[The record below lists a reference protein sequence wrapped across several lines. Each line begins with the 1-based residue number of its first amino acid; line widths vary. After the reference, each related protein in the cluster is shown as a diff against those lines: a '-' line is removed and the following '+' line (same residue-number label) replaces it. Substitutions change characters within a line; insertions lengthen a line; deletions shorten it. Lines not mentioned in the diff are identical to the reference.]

1 MFFAFFLALRAKGIK
16 ASLREFLTLQ
26 EAMLQGL
33 AGFDTEHF
41 YYLARSTL
49 VKDERFLDRFDVV
62 FVEHFKGILNE
73 TAAPGNEVEVRE
85 LPREWLEKL
94 AEKLLT
100 EEEKA
105 QIEALGGFEKL
116 METLRQRLEEQ
127 KGRHQGGNKWIGTAG
142 TSPFGAEGFNPE
154 GVRIGQEK
162 SRNRKAVKVWDTRS
176 FKNLA
181 GDAELGTRNMKIA
194 LRRLRRFAR
203 EGAAEVLDLPG
214 TIGSTAR
221 NAGYLDLQMVPER
234 HNAVKI
240 LLLLDIGGSM
250 DEHVH
255 LCEQLF
261 TAARTE
267 FKHLKHLYFHN
278 CPYDSLYHDARMGR
292 QHAMATYDVLHKYDH
307 TWKLIFVGDASMSPY
322 ELSTPGGAATFYNA
336 ETGQVWLQRLLDA
349 YPKSVWLNP
358 TRENYWNQTHTIGT
372 IRKMMDERMHPLTL
386 AGLDAAMRQLMQ

>member
-1 MFFAFFLALRAKGIK
+1 MFFAFFLALRAAGVK

-33 AGFDTEHF
+33 SGFDTEHF
-41 YYLARSTL
+41 YYLARVIL

-62 FVEHFKGILNE
+62 FAEHFKGILNPAPE
-73 TAAPGNEVEVRE
+73 APGEVEMRE
-85 LPREWLEKL
+85 LPQEWLEKL
-94 AEKLLT
+94 AEKHLT
-100 EEEKA
+100 AEEKT

-127 KGRHQGGNKWIGTAG
+127 KARHQGGSKWIGTAG
-142 TSPFGAEGFNPE
+142 TSPFGAQGFNPE

-162 SRNRKAVKVWDTRS
+162 GRNRKAVKVWDKRS

-203 EGAAEVLDLPG
+203 EGAAEELDLTG
-214 TIGSTAR
+214 TIRSTAR
-221 NAGYLDLQMVPER
+221 NAGYLDLKMVPER
-234 HNAVKI
+234 HNAIKI

-261 TAARTE
+261 TAAKTE

-278 CPYDSLYHDARMGR
+278 CPYESLYTNARLSKADAIP
-292 QHAMATYDVLHKYDH
+292 TDEVLRTYDH
-307 TWKLIFVGDASMSPY
+307 TWKVIFVGDASMSPY
-322 ELSTPGGAATFYNA
+322 ELSSPGGAVSSWNA
-336 ETGQVWLQRLLDA
+336 ESGQVWLQRLISA

-358 TRENYWNQTHTIGT
+358 SAEPHWRYTQTIGT
-372 IRKMMDERMHPLTL
+372 IRKLMEERMYGLTL
-386 AGLDAAMRQLMQ
+386 AGLDQAMRRLMR

>member
-1 MFFAFFLALRAKGIK
+1 MFLAFFLALRAAGVK

-26 EAMLQGL
+26 EAMKQGL
-33 AGFDTEHF
+33 AGFDPEHF
-41 YYLARSTL
+41 YYLARATL

-62 FVEHFKGILNE
+62 FAEHFKGILNE
-73 TAAPGNEVEVRE
+73 SSAAVGEVAVRE

-94 AEKLLT
+94 AEKHLT
-100 EEEKA
+100 EEEKK
-105 QIEALGGFEKL
+105 QIEALGGFEAL
-116 METLRQRLEEQ
+116 MDTLRQRLEEQ

-142 TSPFGAEGFNPE
+142 TSPFGAQGYNPE
-154 GVRIGQEK
+154 GVRIGQETG
-162 SRNRKAVKVWDTRS
+162 RNRKGVKVWDTRS

-203 EGAAEVLDLPG
+203 EGAAEELDLAG

-221 NAGYLDLQMVPER
+221 NAGYLDLKMVPER

-250 DEHVH
+250 DEHVT

-261 TAARTE
+261 SAARTE

-278 CPYDSLYHDARMGR
+278 CPYDSLYTDARMR
-292 QHAMATYDVLHKYDH
+292 RTDVVATNDALHKYDH

-322 ELSTPGGAATFYNA
+322 ELSSPGGAATFFNA
-336 ETGQVWLQRLLDA
+336 ESGQVWLQRLLNA
-349 YPKSVWLNP
+349 YPKAAWINP
-358 TRENYWNQTHTIGT
+358 TREQYWHHTHTIGV
-372 IRKMMDERMHPLTL
+372 IRRMMEGRMYGLTL
-386 AGLDAAMRQLMQ
+386 AGLDDAMRALMH

>member
-1 MFFAFFLALRAKGIK
+1 MFLAFFLALRAAGVK

-26 EAMLQGL
+26 EAMKQGL
-33 AGFDTEHF
+33 AGFDPEHF
-41 YYLARSTL
+41 YYLARATL

-62 FVEHFKGILNE
+62 FAEHFKGILNE
-73 TAAPGNEVEVRE
+73 APVAVGEVAVRE

-94 AEKLLT
+94 AEKHLT
-100 EEEKA
+100 EEEKQ
-105 QIEALGGFEKL
+105 QIEALGGFEAL
-116 METLRQRLEEQ
+116 MDTLRQRLEEQ

-142 TSPFGAEGFNPE
+142 TSPFGAQGYNPE

-162 SRNRKAVKVWDTRS
+162 GRNRSAVKVWDTRS

-203 EGAAEVLDLPG
+203 EGAAEELDLAG

-221 NAGYLDLQMVPER
+221 NAGYLDLKMVPER

-250 DEHVH
+250 DEHVT

-261 TAARTE
+261 SAARTE

-278 CPYDSLYHDARMGR
+278 CPYDSLYTDARMR
-292 QHAMATYDVLHKYDH
+292 RTDVVATNDALHKYDH

-322 ELSTPGGAATFYNA
+322 ELTSPGGAATFFNA
-336 ETGQVWLQRLLDA
+336 ESGQVWLQRLLHA
-349 YPKSVWLNP
+349 YPKAAWINP
-358 TRENYWNQTHTIGT
+358 TPEQYWHHTHTISV
-372 IRKMMDERMHPLTL
+372 IRRMMEGRMYGLTL
-386 AGLDAAMRQLMQ
+386 AGLDDAMRSLMH

>member
-1 MFFAFFLALRAKGIK
+1 MFLAFFLALRAAGVK

-26 EAMLQGL
+26 EAMAQGL
-33 AGFDTEHF
+33 SGFDTEHF
-41 YYLARSTL
+41 YYLARSIL

-62 FVEHFKGILNE
+62 FAEHFKGILNPAPE
-73 TAAPGNEVEVRE
+73 APGEVAMRE

-94 AEKLLT
+94 AEKHLT
-100 EEEKA
+100 DEEKA
-105 QIEALGGFEKL
+105 QIEAMGGFEKL
-116 METLRQRLEEQ
+116 METLQKRLDEQ
-127 KGRHQGGNKWIGTAG
+127 KQRHQGGNKWIGTAG
-142 TSPFGAEGFNPE
+142 TSPFGAQGANPQ

-162 SRNRKAVKVWDTRS
+162 GRNKTAVKVWDQRT

-203 EGAAEVLDLPG
+203 EGAAEELDLTG
-214 TIGSTAR
+214 TIRSTAR
-221 NAGYLDLQMVPER
+221 NAGYLDLKMVPER

-261 TAARTE
+261 TATKTE

-278 CPYDSLYHDARMGR
+278 CPYDSLYTDARMR
-292 QHAMATYDVLHKYDH
+292 RTDAIPTADVLHKYDH

-322 ELSTPGGAATFYNA
+322 ELSQPGGAASFWNA
-336 ETGQVWLQRLLDA
+336 ESGQVWLQRLITA

-358 TRENYWNQTHTIGT
+358 TTEQYWRHSQTIAS
-372 IRKMMDERMHPLTL
+372 INKMMEERMYGLTL
-386 AGLDAAMRQLMQ
+386 AGLDAAMRRLMH

>member
-1 MFFAFFLALRAKGIK
+1 MFLAFFLALRAAGGK

-26 EAMLQGL
+26 EAMAQGL
-33 AGFDTEHF
+33 SGFDTEHF
-41 YYLARSTL
+41 YYLARSIL

-62 FVEHFKGILNE
+62 FAEHFKGILNPAPE
-73 TAAPGNEVEVRE
+73 APGEVAVRE

-94 AEKLLT
+94 AEKYLT

-105 QIEALGGFEKL
+105 QIEAMGGFEKL
-116 METLRQRLEEQ
+116 METLQKRLEEQ
-127 KGRHQGGNKWIGTAG
+127 KQRHQGGNKWIGTAG
-142 TSPFGAEGFNPE
+142 SSPFGAQGHNPQ

-162 SRNRKAVKVWDTRS
+162 GRNKTAVKVWDKRS

-203 EGAAEVLDLPG
+203 EGAAEELDLTG
-214 TIGSTAR
+214 TIRSTAR

-250 DEHVH
+250 DDHVH

-261 TAARTE
+261 TATKTE

-278 CPYDSLYHDARMGR
+278 CPYDSLYTDARMR
-292 QHAMATYDVLHKYDH
+292 RTDAIPTADVLHKYDH

-322 ELSTPGGAATFYNA
+322 ELTQPGGAASFWNA
-336 ETGQVWLQRLLDA
+336 ESGQVWLQRLITA

-358 TRENYWNQTHTIGT
+358 TAEQYWRHSQTIASVN
-372 IRKMMDERMHPLTL
+372 KLMEERMYALTL
-386 AGLDAAMRQLMQ
+386 AGLDTAMRRLMH

>member
-1 MFFAFFLALRAKGIK
+1 MFLGFFLALRAAGVK
-16 ASLREFLTLQ
+16 ASLREYLTLQ
-26 EAMLQGL
+26 EAMQQGL

-41 YYLARSTL
+41 YYLARAIL
-49 VKDERFLDRFDVV
+49 VKDERFLDKFDVV
-62 FVEHFKGILNE
+62 FAEHFKGILQPVP
-73 TAAPGNEVEVRE
+73 AGVDGVEPRE

-105 QIEALGGFEKL
+105 QIEALGGLDKL
-116 METLRQRLEEQ
+116 METLRERLEEQ

-142 TSPFGAEGFNPE
+142 TSPFGAHGFNPE
-154 GVRIGQEK
+154 GISIGQEK
-162 SRNRKAVKVWDTRS
+162 GHNRKAVKVWSQRS

-181 GDAELGTRNMKIA
+181 GDAELGTRNMKVA

-203 EGAAEVLDLPG
+203 EGAAEELDLAG

-221 NAGYLDLQMVPER
+221 NAGYLDLKMVRER

-250 DEHVH
+250 DEHIH

-278 CPYDSLYHDARMGR
+278 CPYDSLYHDARMRRGDSIP
-292 QHAMATYDVLHKYDH
+292 TNDVLHKYDH

-322 ELSTPGGAATFYNA
+322 ELSAPGGAATFYNE

-349 YPKSVWLNP
+349 YPKAVWINP
-358 TRENYWNQTHTIGT
+358 TREQYWQHTHTIGM
-372 IRKMMDERMHPLTL
+372 IRRMMDERMYGLTL
-386 AGLDAAMRQLMQ
+386 GGLDAAMRQLMQ

>member
-1 MFFAFFLALRAKGIK
+1 MFLTFFLALRAAGIK

-33 AGFDTEHF
+33 SGFDTEHF
-41 YYLARSTL
+41 YYLARSIL

-62 FVEHFKGILNE
+62 FGEHFKGILNP
-73 TAAPGNEVEVRE
+73 APEIAGEVAVRE

-94 AEKLLT
+94 AEKHLT
-100 EEEKA
+100 DEEKA
-105 QIEALGGFEKL
+105 QIEAMGGFEKL

-127 KGRHQGGNKWIGTAG
+127 KQRHQGGSKWIGTAG
-142 TSPFGAEGFNPE
+142 TSPFGAEGYNPE
-154 GVRIGQEK
+154 GVRIGQENG
-162 SRNRKAVKVWDTRS
+162 RNRKAVKVWDKRS

-203 EGAAEVLDLPG
+203 EGAAEELDLNG
-214 TIGSTAR
+214 TIRSTAR

-234 HNAVKI
+234 HNAIKI

-250 DEHVH
+250 DEHIK

-261 TAARTE
+261 TAAKTE

-278 CPYDSLYHDARMGR
+278 CPYDSLYTDARMR
-292 QHAMATYDVLHKYDH
+292 RTDELPTLDALNKYDH

-322 ELSTPGGAATFYNA
+322 ELTQPGGAASFFNA
-336 ETGQVWLQRLLDA
+336 EAGQVWLQRLITH
-349 YPKSVWLNP
+349 YPKAVWLNP
-358 TRENYWNQTHTIGT
+358 TAEPYWKHTHTIGT
-372 IRKMMDERMHPLTL
+372 INKLMEERMYGLTL
-386 AGLDAAMRQLMQ
+386 AGLDTAMRRLMR

>member
-1 MFFAFFLALRAKGIK
+1 MFLAFFLALRAAGVK

-26 EAMLQGL
+26 EAMAQGL
-33 AGFDTEHF
+33 SGFDTEHF
-41 YYLARSTL
+41 YYLARAIL
-49 VKDERFLDRFDVV
+49 VKDERHLDKFDLV
-62 FVEHFKGILNE
+62 FAEHFKGIIN
-73 TAAPGNEVEVRE
+73 AAPEASGEVEARE
-85 LPREWLEKL
+85 LPSEWLEKL
-94 AEKLLT
+94 AEKYLT
-100 EEEKA
+100 DEEKK

-127 KGRHQGGNKWIGTAG
+127 KGRHQGGSKWIGTAG
-142 TSPFGAEGFNPE
+142 TSPFGAQGFNPE

-162 SRNRKAVKVWDTRS
+162 GRNKSAVKVWDKRS

-203 EGAAEVLDLPG
+203 EGAAEELDLAG

-221 NAGYLDLQMVPER
+221 NAGYLDLKMVPER

-255 LCEQLF
+255 MCEQLF
-261 TAARTE
+261 TAAKTE

-278 CPYDSLYHDARMGR
+278 CPYDSLYTDARMR
-292 QHAMATYDVLHKYDH
+292 RSDIVPTEDALHKYDH

-322 ELSTPGGAATFYNA
+322 ELSQPGGAASFWNA
-336 ETGQVWLQRLLDA
+336 ESGQVWLQRLIDA
-349 YPKSVWLNP
+349 YPKAVWLNP
-358 TRENYWNQTHTIGT
+358 TAEKYWPHTHTIGV
-372 IRKMMDERMHPLTL
+372 IRKMMEERMYGLTL
-386 AGLDAAMRQLMQ
+386 AGLDAAMRRLMQ

>member
-1 MFFAFFLALRAKGIK
+1 MFLAFFLALRAAGVK

-26 EAMLQGL
+26 EAMAQGL
-33 AGFDTEHF
+33 SGFDTEHF
-41 YYLARSTL
+41 YYLARAIL
-49 VKDERFLDRFDVV
+49 VKDERQLDKFDVV
-62 FVEHFKGILNE
+62 FAEHFKGIIKP
-73 TAAPGNEVEVRE
+73 APQAPGEVEMRE
-85 LPREWLEKL
+85 LPTEWLEKL
-94 AEKLLT
+94 AEKHLT
-100 EEEKA
+100 DEEKA
-105 QIEALGGFEKL
+105 QLEALGGFEKL

-127 KGRHQGGNKWIGTAG
+127 KQRHQGGNKWIGTAG
-142 TSPFGAEGFNPE
+142 TSPFGAQGANPE

-162 SRNRKAVKVWDTRS
+162 GRNKTAVKVWDKRA

-203 EGAAEVLDLPG
+203 EGAAEELDLAG

-221 NAGYLDLQMVPER
+221 NAGYLDLKMVPER

-255 LCEQLF
+255 MCEQLF
-261 TAARTE
+261 TAAKTE

-278 CPYDSLYHDARMGR
+278 CPYDSLYTDARMR
-292 QHAMATYDVLHKYDH
+292 RSDIVPTEDALHKYDH

-322 ELSTPGGAATFYNA
+322 ELSQPGGAASFWNA
-336 ETGQVWLQRLLDA
+336 ESGQVWLQRLLDA
-349 YPKSVWLNP
+349 YPKAVWLNP
-358 TRENYWNQTHTIGT
+358 TAEKYWTHTHTIGV
-372 IRKMMDERMHPLTL
+372 IAKMTEERMYGLTL
-386 AGLDAAMRQLMQ
+386 AGLDAAMRRLMQ

>member
-1 MFFAFFLALRAKGIK
+1 MFLGFFLALRAAGVK
-16 ASLREFLTLQ
+16 ASLREYLTLQ
-26 EAMLQGL
+26 EAMQQGL

-41 YYLARSTL
+41 YYLARAIL
-49 VKDERFLDRFDVV
+49 VRDERFLDKFDVV
-62 FVEHFKGILNE
+62 FAEHFKGILQP
-73 TAAPGNEVEVRE
+73 APAGVDGVESRE

-105 QIEALGGFEKL
+105 QIEALGGLDKL

-142 TSPFGAEGFNPE
+142 TSPFGAHGFNPE
-154 GVRIGQEK
+154 GISIGQEK
-162 SRNRKAVKVWDTRS
+162 GRNRKAVKVWSQRS

-181 GDAELGTRNMKIA
+181 GDAELGTRNMKVA

-203 EGAAEVLDLPG
+203 EGAAEELDLAG

-221 NAGYLDLQMVPER
+221 NAGYLDLKMVRER

-250 DEHVH
+250 DEHIH

-278 CPYDSLYHDARMGR
+278 CPYDLLYHDARMRRGDSIP
-292 QHAMATYDVLHKYDH
+292 TNDVLHKYDH

-322 ELSTPGGAATFYNA
+322 ELSAPGGAATFYNE

-349 YPKSVWLNP
+349 YPKAVWINP
-358 TRENYWNQTHTIGT
+358 TREQYWQHTHTIGM
-372 IRKMMDERMHPLTL
+372 IRRMMDERMYGLTL
-386 AGLDAAMRQLMQ
+386 GGLDAAMRQLMQ

>member
-1 MFFAFFLALRAKGIK
+1 MFLAFFLALRAAGVK

-26 EAMLQGL
+26 EAMAQGL
-33 AGFDTEHF
+33 SGFDTEHF
-41 YYLARSTL
+41 YYLARSIL

-62 FVEHFKGILNE
+62 FAEHFKGILNP
-73 TAAPGNEVEVRE
+73 APQAPGEVAVRE

-94 AEKLLT
+94 AEKYLT

-127 KGRHQGGNKWIGTAG
+127 KERHQGGNKWIGTAG
-142 TSPFGAEGFNPE
+142 TSPFGAQGANPE

-162 SRNRKAVKVWDTRS
+162 GRNRTAVKVWDKRS

-203 EGAAEVLDLPG
+203 EGAAEELDLTG
-214 TIGSTAR
+214 TIRSTAR
-221 NAGYLDLQMVPER
+221 NAGYLDLKMVPER

-250 DEHVH
+250 DDHVH

-261 TAARTE
+261 TATKTE

-278 CPYDSLYHDARMGR
+278 CPYDSLYTDARMR
-292 QHAMATYDVLHKYDH
+292 PADAIPTEDVLHKYDH

-322 ELSTPGGAATFYNA
+322 ELSQPGGAASFWNA
-336 ETGQVWLQRLLDA
+336 ESGQVWLQRLITA

-358 TRENYWNQTHTIGT
+358 TAEQYWRQSQTTTSINK
-372 IRKMMDERMHPLTL
+372 IMEQRMYALTL
-386 AGLDAAMRQLMQ
+386 AGLDAAMRRLMH

>member
-1 MFFAFFLALRAKGIK
+1 MFLGFFLALRAAEVKV
-16 ASLREFLTLQ
+16 SLREFLTLQ
-26 EAMLQGL
+26 EAMSQGL
-33 AGFDTEHF
+33 SDFDTEHF
-41 YYLARSTL
+41 YYLARAIL

-62 FVEHFKGILNE
+62 FAEHFKGILNPPPE
-73 TAAPGNEVEVRE
+73 APGEVAMRE
-85 LPREWLEKL
+85 LPQEWLEKL
-94 AEKLLT
+94 AEKHLT

-105 QIEALGGFEKL
+105 QIEAMGGFEKL
-116 METLRQRLEEQ
+116 METLRERLEEQ

-142 TSPFGAEGFNPE
+142 TSPFGAQGFNPE

-162 SRNRKAVKVWDTRS
+162 GRNRSAVKVWDTRS

-203 EGAAEVLDLPG
+203 EGAAEELDLSG
-214 TIGSTAR
+214 TISSTAR
-221 NAGYLDLQMVPER
+221 NAGYLDLKMVPER

-278 CPYDSLYHDARMGR
+278 CPYDQLYTDARMR
-292 QHAMATYDVLHKYDH
+292 RTDAIPTLDALHTYDH

-322 ELSTPGGAATFYNA
+322 ELSQAGGAASFWNA
-336 ETGQVWLQRLLDA
+336 ESGQVWLQRLIAA
-349 YPKSVWLNP
+349 YPKAVWLNP
-358 TRENYWNQTHTIGT
+358 TAEQYWHHTHTIGS
-372 IRKMMDERMHPLTL
+372 IRKMMEERMYGLTL
-386 AGLDAAMRQLMQ
+386 AGLDAAMRRLMH